1 MRYTIATT
9 LVQTYLIYAFYDKK
23 IKINFKG
30 ICAIILV
37 MLIKPTVM
45 VFLKDNFLSFIFVW
59 FCNYIITYFSIG
71 KNFKQ
76 NLELSFFV
84 ELITLIAYYMSA
96 GIVLI
101 LGYSINIKDI
111 FNFNIL
117 FYNVN
122 YYFIL
127 IYLTIMI
134 AFGLFRRHIPLSFSE
149 EDAKNRNFNGIYII
163 MAINMLIKIINDL
176 NVNYGIKLI
185 SFVSI
190 NFFILIFYIINDEL
204 NIKKV
209 KDELELNEKEKR
221 IRELTLYIGTIEKL
235 VEKYRE
241 FKHDYKNIVLGV
253 GVESLNENN
262 LLDKLNKEVVGD
274 KSYDAFLNLKD
285 VKYIPLKSILSYYI
299 MLSIKKNIDVS
310 LIVVGEAKESHI
322 SELEFSRVMGIILEN
337 ALEEASANED
347 KRVEIYVEV
356 INDDLNIA
364 VANTFKDRKINLN
377 EVYEKGYSTKGE
389 DRGLGLYILK
399 SIVDKNSNMTLNTL
413 IREGMFVQ
421 DLYIFSPK
429 KKVKEKQNSML

>member
-23 IKINFKG
+23 VKINFKG
-30 ICAIILV
+30 ICAVILV

-59 FCNYIITYFSIG
+59 FCNYSIIYFSIG
-71 KNFKQ
+71 KSFKQ

-84 ELITLIAYYMSA
+84 ELITLMAYYMSA

-101 LGYSINIKDI
+101 LGYTINIKDI

-127 IYLTIMI
+127 IYLAIMI
-134 AFGLFRRHIPLSFSE
+134 AFGLFRRYIPLSFSE
-149 EDAKNRNFNGIYII
+149 EDVKSRNFNGIYII
-163 MAINMLIKIINDL
+163 MAINILIKIINDL

-190 NFFILIFYIINDEL
+190 NFFIIIFYIINDEL

-221 IRELTLYIGTIEKL
+221 IKELTLYIGTIEKL

-253 GVESLNENN
+253 GAEGLNENT
-262 LLDKLNKEVVGD
+262 LLEKLNREVVGD

-285 VKYIPLKSILSYYI
+285 VNYIPLKSMLSYYI

-310 LIVVGEAKESHI
+310 LIVIGEIKESHI
-322 SELEFSRVMGIILEN
+322 SELEFSRVLGIILEN
-337 ALEEASANED
+337 AVEEASASED

-356 INDDLNIA
+356 IDDDLNIT
-364 VANTFKDRKINLN
+364 VANTFKGRKINLT
-377 EVYEKGYSTKGE
+377 EIYEKGYSTKGE
-389 DRGLGLYILK
+389 NRGLGLYILK
-399 SIVDKNSNMTLNTL
+399 SIVDKNPNMTLNTF

-429 KKVKEKQNSML
+429 KKVKQNSIV